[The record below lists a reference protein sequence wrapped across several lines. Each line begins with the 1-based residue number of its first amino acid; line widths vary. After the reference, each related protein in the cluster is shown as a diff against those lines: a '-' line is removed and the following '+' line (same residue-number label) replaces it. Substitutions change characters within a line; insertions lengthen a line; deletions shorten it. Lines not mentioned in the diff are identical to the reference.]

1 MPSNGLY
8 RMPQH
13 HLTGQGASMKRPSY
27 NSMDFKEDEEP
38 APIRTND
45 GATDETAEEEKH
57 EQKQEKAERKEAKRL
72 KRLSKEVKVTK
83 EPEKV
88 EGKQN
93 TPPVDATPTVKLAG
107 TPLKNG
113 RYGPRGPYKKREIG
127 PDGTPVSTTKK
138 RKRESEAA
146 VPMPATVPTES
157 PKKRPG
163 RPKVS
168 DKKDVVESNKIAKK
182 IVKPGETKAKKQKL
196 EKAPAASDLHKSSK
210 VVKTPV
216 PAPSVAAAL
225 SSRPRQTPVPL
236 PQKTTVPPPQKTP
249 VPLPQKIR
257 VPFPQKSPQTLK
269 DGVSKSS
276 AKKTKAVSAQSE
288 VLVTETPLSQMS
300 RTPTTTPR
308 VSAIPFSLAAVQ
320 SSEVTTAK
328 KNEKALTFD
337 ESSPDIPLM
346 TIAKLAKADKHVI
359 GSQGSVNPL
368 TNSQIESFTSANPMN
383 SKEPLNDAPKPR
395 HRGRRAVSEATS
407 TTSSTS
413 SSTTQSVLEMYLRP
427 NKPYTRP
434 SEELS
439 PFNNNKKKKKHM
451 EKHIE
456 ASFAVFATA
465 FTTSQRTINFT
476 DEAEYMEEYDEWLY
490 DSKEA
495 GPLPCLPQVTGC
507 SPKSEQL
514 LQLQHSDDTD
524 TAALR
529 VVVTNALEV
538 EKATADIKRAETAST
553 FLRYSILTRV
563 PMPLGAIEGSWKLY
577 CPMYTETHVD
587 NHGFGQRTLRISSI
601 IGLSAASGAHSASLS
616 ILPRSM
622 PYATHAFH
630 APPHASFRTVQAKTV
645 ADDHK
650 IYIMFLGNGY
660 LKLRVDLHLLTTGKT
675 ATEKKAA
682 KMGKQA
688 KIKAGQGIW
697 EFLGVHEKAVDWEPE
712 VDELEK
718 EGRRLTAKY
727 DGR

>member
-1 MPSNGLY
+1 MPPNGLY

-45 GATDETAEEEKH
+45 GATDETAEEEKAK
-57 EQKQEKAERKEAKRL
+57 QKQEKAERKEARRL
-72 KRLSKEVKVTK
+72 KRLSKEAKATK

-93 TPPVDATPTVKLAG
+93 TPPVDATPTVKLAA

-127 PDGTPVSTTKK
+127 PDGTPVSAAKK

-146 VPMPATVPTES
+146 VPMPATVPMES
-157 PKKRPG
+157 TRKRPG
-163 RPKVS
+163 RPKAS
-168 DKKDVVESNKIAKK
+168 DKKDIVESNKTAKK
-182 IVKPGETKAKKQKL
+182 FVKSGETKAKKQKL

-236 PQKTTVPPPQKTP
+236 PQKTTVPLPQKTR
-249 VPLPQKIR
+249 VPLPQK
-257 VPFPQKSPQTLK
+257 SPHTLK
-269 DGVSKSS
+269 EGVSKSS
-276 AKKTKAVSAQSE
+276 AKKTKAASAQSE

-308 VSAIPFSLAAVQ
+308 VSAIPFSLAPAQ
-320 SSEVTTAK
+320 SSAMTTAK
-328 KNEKALTFD
+328 KNEKAPTFD
-337 ESSPDIPLM
+337 ESSPDIPLI
-346 TIAKLAKADKHVI
+346 TIAKLAKADKHVVS
-359 GSQGSVNPL
+359 SQGSVNPL
-368 TNSQIESFTSANPMN
+368 TKSQIESFTSANLMN
-383 SKEPLNDAPKPR
+383 FKEPLNDAPKSRP
-395 HRGRRAVSEATS
+395 RGRRAVSEATS

-413 SSTTQSVLEMYLRP
+413 SSTTQSVLDMYLRP

-434 SEELS
+434 GEELS
-439 PFNNNKKKKKHM
+439 PFDKKRKKHM

-514 LQLQHSDDTD
+514 LQLQRSDDTD

-563 PMPLGAIEGSWKLY
+563 PLPLGAIEGSWKLY

-616 ILPRSM
+616 IPPRSM

-630 APPHASFRTVQAKTV
+630 TPPHASFRTVQAKTV

-697 EFLGVHEKAVDWEPE
+697 ELLGVHEKAIDWEPE

>member
-1 MPSNGLY
+1 MPPNGLY

-38 APIRTND
+38 APIKTND
-45 GATDETAEEEKH
+45 GATDEVAEEEKAKK
-57 EQKQEKAERKEAKRL
+57 KQEKAERKEARRL
-72 KRLSKEVKVTK
+72 KRLSKEAKATK

-93 TPPVDATPTVKLAG
+93 TPPVDATPTVKLAA

-113 RYGPRGPYKKREIG
+113 KYGPRGPYKKREVG
-127 PDGTPVSTTKK
+127 SDGTPVSAAKK

-146 VPMPATVPTES
+146 VAMPATVPTES
-157 PKKRPG
+157 PKKKPG
-163 RPKVS
+163 RPKAS
-168 DKKDVVESNKIAKK
+168 DKKDVVESNKTAKK
-182 IVKPGETKAKKQKL
+182 VVNSGETKAKKQKL
-196 EKAPAASDLHKSSK
+196 EKAPAASALQKSSD

-236 PQKTTVPPPQKTP
+236 PHKTAVPLPRKTPVPLPQKTP
-249 VPLPQKIR
+249 VPLPQK
-257 VPFPQKSPQTLK
+257 SPHTLK

-276 AKKTKAVSAQSE
+276 AKTTKAASAQSE

-300 RTPTTTPR
+300 RTPATTPR
-308 VSAIPFSLAAVQ
+308 VSAIPFSLAPAQ
-320 SSEVTTAK
+320 SSAATTSK
-328 KNEKALTFD
+328 KTEEAPTAD

-346 TIAKLAKADKHVI
+346 TIAKLAKADKHVV

-368 TNSQIESFTSANPMN
+368 TNSQIESFTSANLMN
-383 SKEPLNDAPKPR
+383 FKEPLNHAPKPR
-395 HRGRRAVSEATS
+395 PRGRRAVSEATS

-413 SSTTQSVLEMYLRP
+413 SSTTQSVLDMYLRP

-434 SEELS
+434 DEELS
-439 PFNNNKKKKKHM
+439 PFDKKKKKHV
-451 EKHIE
+451 EKHTE
-456 ASFAVFATA
+456 ASFDVFTTT

-476 DEAEYMEEYDEWLY
+476 EEAEYMEEYDDWLY

-495 GPLPCLPQVTGC
+495 GPLPCLPQLTGC

-514 LQLQHSDDTD
+514 LQLQRSDDTN
-524 TAALR
+524 TAALK
-529 VVVTNALEV
+529 VVVTNALQV
-538 EKATADIKRAETAST
+538 EKANADIKRAETAST
-553 FLRYSILTRV
+553 FFRYSILTRV

-577 CPMYTETHVD
+577 CPMYTETHID
-587 NHGFGQRTLRISSI
+587 NHGFGQRTLRVSSI

-616 ILPRSM
+616 IPSRSS

-630 APPHASFRTVQAKTV
+630 APPHASFRIVQAKTV
-645 ADDHK
+645 VGKHNID
-650 IYIMFLGNGY
+650 IMFLGNGY
-660 LKLRVDLHLLTTGKT
+660 LKLRVDMHLLTTGKT
-675 ATEKKAA
+675 VAEKKAA
-682 KMGKQA
+682 KKGKQA

-712 VDELEK
+712 VDEVEK